1 MQLLQPL
8 RQRRVRERA
17 NERLRKLAVKRKVV
31 LRHADGGGETPLIR
45 RIIAAK
51 RADVVQ
57 GPRFAPHHPL
67 SGRKLRIG
75 GILRLALEHR
85 LVEAGRQRIDQ
96 IDVTGK
102 FVVLF
107 LGHASGNEDAQ
118 MADVLVN
125 RIHDRLSV

>member
-67 SGRKLRIG
+67 SGRKLG
-75 GILRLALEHR
+75 VCGAFALALEHR
-85 LVEAGRQRIDQ
+85 LVKAWRQRVDEVI
-96 IDVTGK
+96 
-102 FVVLF
+102 L
-107 LGHASGNEDAQ
+107 LENSPY
-118 MADVLVN
+118 
-125 RIHDRLSV
+125 S